1 MWTHAQMNAESSLAV
16 NMSMRRLASERV
28 EPIQLNEGRAYEEGG
43 WKDRPVDWE
52 AIRSFI
58 MV

>member
-1 MWTHAQMNAESSLAV
+1 MNAESSLAV